1 MSIGTILPT
10 LVSWHGNFLQ
20 AEAYQTYRVPRA
32 QHFFNTKTR
41 GSYLKQTI
49 EVWSKT
55 NKDAL
60 RPIGTSWAI
69 QLVFEMFIFDCK
81 IENLLELFFTQVL
94 VSFLIWQQQK
104 EYFEKIEPINFRQ
117 SEIDQVIAMRNKK

>member
-1 MSIGTILPT
+1 MCREL
-10 LVSWHGNFLQ
+10 
-20 AEAYQTYRVPRA
+20 
-32 QHFFNTKTR
+32 KT
-41 GSYLKQTI
+41 QTI

-60 RPIGTSWAI
+60 RPIGTSWTI